1 MKKVKA
7 EVWFWLP
14 DETNVSHWWTGL
26 ISRYIHVA
34 PVVAGWNLTAHIDG
48 SEWLSI
54 NDLNVDVEYRDADVK
69 IPVLVPAHTL
79 IGPKRYEDYTLPRV
93 KMWWHHIC
101 RACYGIEID
110 DEPKGTCV
118 WLTKR
123 VLGWDR
129 PDLQTP
135 DELYK
140 ELICKNYQGSSES
153 S

>member
-14 DETNVSHWWTGL
+14 TDGDISHWWTGL
-26 ISRYIHVA
+26 ISNYIHVA
-34 PVVAGWNLTAHIDG
+34 PVVRNWNLTAHVDG
-48 SEWLSI
+48 SEWLNI
-54 NDLNVDVEYRDADVK
+54 NDPDVGAEYRDADVK

-79 IGPKRYEDYTLPRV
+79 VGLKRYEGYQLPRI

-101 RACYGIEID
+101 RTGYGIEIEE
-110 DEPKGTCV
+110 EPTGTCV

-123 VLGWDR
+123 ILGWNR

-140 ELICKNYQGSSES
+140 ELVNGK
-153 S
+153 